1 MTTQDLLG
9 GVVFEEI
16 EFNGRAQMT
25 GDWQAQASHRRVLS
39 DGEIRVWN
47 NFSYVRHYYDRDA
60 DDKWKLAGIQPH
72 TVLMA
77 DGNPGLVLGTF

>member
-1 MTTQDLLG
+1 MTTQHLLG

-39 DGEIRVWN
+39 DGEIRVWII
-47 NFSYVRHYYDRDA
+47 SATSDITMIETQMA
-60 DDKWKLAGIQPH
+60 SGGWLAYSR
-72 TVLMA
+72 TLY
-77 DGNPGLVLGTF
+77 